1 MYSKKEWNHFIVQ
14 LKSMNKTE
22 NLRMSKAKHKPFQW
36 IDGETA
42 DRITSLNLKDYRA
55 YLKKELKQWKKNPKS
70 DANPDGYWMHPED
83 VGLNMQTIAAL
94 DLIISHFVVTED
106 DVK

>member
-1 MYSKKEWNHFIVQ
+1 M
-14 LKSMNKTE
+14 T
-22 NLRMSKAKHKPFQW
+22 KAKHKPYQW

-55 YLKKELKQWKKNPKS
+55 YLKKEIKQWKKNPKT

-83 VGLNMQTIAAL
+83 VGINMQTIAAL
-94 DLIISHFVVTED
+94 DLIISHFVETSDE
-106 DVK
+106 VK

>member
-1 MYSKKEWNHFIVQ
+1 
-14 LKSMNKTE
+14 
-22 NLRMSKAKHKPFQW
+22 MSKAKHKPYQW

-70 DANPDGYWMHPED
+70 DSNPDGYWMHPKD
-83 VGLNMQTIAAL
+83 VGLNIQTIAAL
-94 DLIISHFVVTED
+94 DLIISHFVETSD
-106 DVK
+106 DIK

>member
-1 MYSKKEWNHFIVQ
+1 
-14 LKSMNKTE
+14 
-22 NLRMSKAKHKPFQW
+22 MSKEKHTPKVF

-42 DRITSLNLKDYRA
+42 DRITALTLRDYRA

-70 DANPDGYWMHPED
+70 DANPNGYWLHPED

-94 DLIISHFVVTED
+94 DLIISHFPETSDEI
-106 DVK
+106 K

>member
-1 MYSKKEWNHFIVQ
+1 
-14 LKSMNKTE
+14 MN
-22 NLRMSKAKHKPFQW
+22 KAKHKPYQW

-70 DANPDGYWMHPED
+70 DSNPDGVWMHPGD
-83 VGLNMQTIAAL
+83 VGLNVQTIAAL
-94 DLIISHFVVTED
+94 DLIISHFVTTED
-106 DVK
+106 DIK